1 MRARVLVLFMLLLF
15 ILQGCGASTST
26 NTTVPAS
33 LDVTSVQVSILPSVT
48 KLPVKQTIL
57 ISIKLTAASGSNQ
70 ALEYSLKGA
79 SDSYPPQTRGKALY
93 NAFPGCAVS
102 AIIFFDTTTPE
113 SHLVSP
119 NARSLDDTA
128 ADWNVDITPQT
139 TGTLTLSGEIDVQW
153 SSCPDGSTSDYR
165 LSYFQQTFTVYDP
178 HPVHTF
184 IGDFFNNP
192 IVVGIV
198 GGASATVLAALIT
211 WVVVQTRK
219 RIGRRKKVTKPPHKA
234 KHTGAAHKQKSGTD
248 A

>member
-1 MRARVLVLFMLLLF
+1 MRVRVLVLSMLLLF
-15 ILQGCGASTST
+15 ILQGCGSSGASTT
-26 NTTVPAS
+26 IPAS

-48 KLPVKQTIL
+48 NLPVKQTIR

-70 ALEYSLKGA
+70 ALEYSLKEA
-79 SDSYPPQTRGKALY
+79 PDSYPPQTRGKALY

-102 AIIFFDTTTPE
+102 AIIFVDTTTLE

-119 NARSLDDTA
+119 NTRSLDDTA

-153 SSCPDGSTSDYR
+153 SSYPNGSTSDFR

-178 HPVHTF
+178 HPVHTY

-198 GGASATVLAALIT
+198 GGASATVLAALII
-211 WVVVQTRK
+211 WVAVQTRK
-219 RIGRRKKVTKPPHKA
+219 HNRRRKKVTKPSHHKA
-234 KHTGAAHKQKSGTD
+234 RQTGTAHKQKSGTD